1 MNAKSKKKL
10 KIEQN
15 TIFPKPKLEL
25 PKADIIQR
33 AIMHESY
40 NKGLVIKDLK

>member
-1 MNAKSKKKL
+1 VNAKSKKKL

-33 AIMHESY
+33 AIMYEPY
-40 NKGLVIKDLK
+40 KIGIVIKGLK